1 MKNQAAIQV
10 NPKKDGGKML
20 NAEIKVDRIGD
31 KLKAARKKKSMS
43 QEDVSKKLL
52 ISRQSISKWENNI
65 CLPDLE
71 NFKKICELY
80 EIDTSELLVQSEST
94 IERED
99 NRQEAPADIID
110 VPYLNEISEQ
120 LKETQIETENIN
132 ELNTKYFLIPFYWLY
147 FLKKGLYKIDFSKR
161 IIVLMLLN
169 IILSIG
175 VAYLVYC
182 GVPKTTS
189 IPSGL

>member
-1 MKNQAAIQV
+1 
-10 NPKKDGGKML
+10 ML
-20 NAEIKVDRIGD
+20 DAEIKDDRIGD
-31 KLKAARKKKSMS
+31 RLKAARKKKNMS

-132 ELNTKYFLIPFYWLY
+132 ELNTKFFLIPFYWLY

>member
-1 MKNQAAIQV
+1 
-10 NPKKDGGKML
+10 ML
-20 NAEIKVDRIGD
+20 DAEIKDDRIGD
-31 KLKAARKKKSMS
+31 RLKAARKKKNMS

-147 FLKKGLYKIDFSKR
+147 SLKKGLYKIDFSKR

-182 GVPKTTS
+182 GVTKTTS

>member
-10 NPKKDGGKML
+10 SPKKDGEKML
-20 NAEIKVDRIGD
+20 DAEIKDDRIGD
-31 KLKAARKKKSMS
+31 RLKAARKKKSMS

>member
-20 NAEIKVDRIGD
+20 NAEIKADRIGD

-65 CLPDLE
+65 CLPDLA

>member
-1 MKNQAAIQV
+1 
-10 NPKKDGGKML
+10 ML
-20 NAEIKVDRIGD
+20 DAEIKDDRIGD
-31 KLKAARKKKSMS
+31 RLKAARKKKNMS

-80 EIDTSELLVQSEST
+80 EIDT
-94 IERED
+94 
-99 NRQEAPADIID
+99 
-110 VPYLNEISEQ
+110 SEQ

>member
-20 NAEIKVDRIGD
+20 NAEIKADRIGD

-43 QEDVSKKLL
+43 QEEVSKKLL

>member
-20 NAEIKVDRIGD
+20 NAEIKADRIGD

-52 ISRQSISKWENNI
+52 ISRQSISKWEHNI

>member
-1 MKNQAAIQV
+1 
-10 NPKKDGGKML
+10 ML
-20 NAEIKVDRIGD
+20 NAEIKADRIGD

-94 IERED
+94 IEREN

>member
-10 NPKKDGGKML
+10 SPKKDGEKML
-20 NAEIKVDRIGD
+20 DAEIKDDRIGD
-31 KLKAARKKKSMS
+31 RLKAARKKKSMS

-110 VPYLNEISEQ
+110 VPYLNGISEQ

>member
-1 MKNQAAIQV
+1 
-10 NPKKDGGKML
+10 ML
-20 NAEIKVDRIGD
+20 DAEIKADRIGD
-31 KLKAARKKKSMS
+31 KLKAARKKKNMS

-80 EIDTSELLVQSEST
+80 EMDTSELLVQSESA

-99 NRQEAPADIID
+99 DRQEAPADIMD
-110 VPYLNEISEQ
+110 VQSLNEISEQ
-120 LKETQIETENIN
+120 LKETQFETESIN
-132 ELNTKYFLIPFYWLY
+132 EPNTRYFLIPFYWLY
-147 FLKKGLYKIDFSKR
+147 FLKKELYKNNFSKR
-161 IIVLMLLN
+161 IIILMLLN
-169 IILSIG
+169 IILSFG

>member
-20 NAEIKVDRIGD
+20 NAEIKADRIGD

>member
-20 NAEIKVDRIGD
+20 NAEIKADRIGD

-94 IERED
+94 IEREN

>member
-1 MKNQAAIQV
+1 
-10 NPKKDGGKML
+10 ML
-20 NAEIKVDRIGD
+20 NAEIKADRIGD

-80 EIDTSELLVQSEST
+80 EMDTSELLGQSESA
-94 IERED
+94 IDSED
-99 NRQEAPADIID
+99 DKQEAPADIMD

-120 LKETQIETENIN
+120 LKETQFETGSIN
-132 ELNTKYFLIPFYWLY
+132 EPNTRCFLIPFYWFY
-147 FLKKGLYKIDFSKR
+147 FLKKGLYKNDFSKR
-161 IIVLMLLN
+161 IIILLLLN
-169 IILSIG
+169 IILSFG

>member
-1 MKNQAAIQV
+1 LKNQAAIQV

-20 NAEIKVDRIGD
+20 NAEIKADRIGD

>member
-10 NPKKDGGKML
+10 SPQQDGEKML
-20 NAEIKVDRIGD
+20 DAEIKDDRIGD
-31 KLKAARKKKSMS
+31 RLKAARKKKSMS

>member
-20 NAEIKVDRIGD
+20 NAEIKADRIGD

-99 NRQEAPADIID
+99 NRQEAPSDIID

>member
-10 NPKKDGGKML
+10 SPKKDGEKML
-20 NAEIKVDRIGD
+20 DAEIKDDRIGD
-31 KLKAARKKKSMS
+31 RLKAARKKKSMS

-110 VPYLNEISEQ
+110 VPYLNEIYEQ

>member
-1 MKNQAAIQV
+1 M
-10 NPKKDGGKML
+10 
-20 NAEIKVDRIGD
+20 
-31 KLKAARKKKSMS
+31 
-43 QEDVSKKLL
+43 
-52 ISRQSISKWENNI
+52 
-65 CLPDLE
+65 
-71 NFKKICELY
+71 
-80 EIDTSELLVQSEST
+80 QSEST

-120 LKETQIETENIN
+120 LKETQIEMENIN